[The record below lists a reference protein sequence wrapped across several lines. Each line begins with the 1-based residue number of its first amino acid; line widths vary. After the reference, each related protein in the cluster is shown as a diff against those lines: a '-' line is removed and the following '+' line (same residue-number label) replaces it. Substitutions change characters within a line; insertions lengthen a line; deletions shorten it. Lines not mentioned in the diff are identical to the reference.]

1 MDSMGQNKKVRERK
15 EIEAKDCWNVEAMYK
30 GWAEWE
36 KDFATLP
43 QVKEGL
49 KWPSFSE
56 KEVNLANAM
65 SVKEFLDKLM
75 AVDLKLSNLYT
86 YAHLRHDEDVVEE
99 KAKQSYMAAMSM
111 LYAFKEEVSWVEPA
125 LLQLPEDVLQGFL
138 SSAILLEYRIY
149 LKKIIRLK
157 PYTLSAKEE
166 KLMSLAEKALETS
179 HRAFSSLNN
188 ADIKFPSCKDGKG
201 ETYEL
206 TLGTYQ
212 LYMKSYD
219 RTLRKEAFLQLH
231 QTFFSYENTLCDL
244 IQGEMQQHV
253 FRKKAR
259 GYASCL
265 DAALYPNQVDTSVY
279 KSLLTG
285 VRKNIPS
292 LHAYIN
298 LRKKLLGYEDLHV
311 YDLGVPIIE
320 GMDFS
325 FSYEEAVDLICESVA
340 VLGAEYQEILRKGL
354 TEQRWVDL
362 YENAR
367 KRSGAYSSGCYGS
380 MPYILMNYHG
390 TFRDV
395 MTLTHEAGHSMH
407 SYFSAK
413 HQKYQDYQYP
423 IFLAEVASTF
433 HEELLFQHFVQK
445 AESLEKKA
453 YLINQKIDDI
463 RNTLFRQTL
472 FAEFELSLHEW
483 VEQDQPLTPAL
494 LKDHYYKLSS
504 EYFGEGIKMDPEV
517 AYEWSRI
524 PHFYYNF
531 YVYQYA
537 TGISA
542 AHVLAKRVLAKE
554 PLAKEQYL
562 AFISSGGSE
571 DPITTLQKAGVDMNT
586 PYPVEAMLLSFKDLV
601 MQLQDIMENRIK
613 K

>member
-1 MDSMGQNKKVRERK
+1 MAQEGKIRERK
-15 EIEAKDCWNVEAMYK
+15 EVEAKDCWNVEAMYE
-30 GWAEWE
+30 GWAEWD
-36 KDFATLP
+36 KDFKALP

-49 KWPSFSE
+49 KWPVLSE
-56 KEVNLANAM
+56 KEVNISNPM
-65 SVKEFLDKLM
+65 DMKVFLDALM
-75 AVDLKLSNLYT
+75 KVDLQLSTLYT

-99 KAKQSYMAAMSM
+99 KAKQAYMMAMGM
-111 LYAFKEEVSWVEPA
+111 LYSFKEEVSWVEPA
-125 LLQLPEDVLQGFL
+125 LLQLPEEVLQGFL
-138 SSAILLEYRIY
+138 SSDILLDYRIY

-157 PYTLSAKEE
+157 PHTLSSKEE
-166 KLMSLAEKALETS
+166 KLMALAEKALETS

-188 ADIKFPSCKDGKG
+188 ADIKFPPCKDEKG
-201 ETYEL
+201 QTHEL

-219 RTLRKEAFLQLH
+219 RTLRKESFLHLH
-231 QTFFSYENTLCDL
+231 QTFASYENTLCEL

-259 GYASCL
+259 GYPSCL
-265 DAALYPNQVDTSVY
+265 ASALYPNQVDVSVY
-279 KSLLTG
+279 ASLLTG
-285 VRKNIPS
+285 VRKHISS
-292 LHAYIN
+292 LHDYIN

-320 GMDFS
+320 GMDLS
-325 FSYEEAVDLICESVA
+325 FSYEEAVDLICRSVS
-340 VLGAEYQEILRKGL
+340 VLGVEYQEILRKGL
-354 TEQRWVDL
+354 TEQKWVDI
-362 YENAR
+362 YENAK

-395 MTLTHEAGHSMH
+395 MTLAHEAGHSMH
-407 SYFSAK
+407 SYFSTK

-433 HEELLFQHFVQK
+433 HEELLFQHFLEK
-445 AESLEKKA
+445 ADSLEKKA

-472 FAEFELSLHEW
+472 FAEFELALHEW

-494 LKDHYYKLSS
+494 LKEHYYKLSR
-504 EYFGEGIKMDPEV
+504 EYFGEGIKMDEEI

-537 TGISA
+537 TGVSA
-542 AHVLAKRVLAKE
+542 AHVLAKRVLGNE

-571 DPITTLQKAGVDMNT
+571 DPITTLKKAGVDMNT
-586 PYPVEAMLLSFKDLV
+586 SYPVDTM
-601 MQLQDIMENRIK
+601 
-613 K
+613 